1 MYCFYILEE
10 QSESRLLMVTAR
22 IKILVFVVPKPCSYV
37 GICQRTDVFSMCHLR
52 WVKDAQ
58 EEMVDIEVSP

>member
-1 MYCFYILEE
+1 MQEDV
-10 QSESRLLMVTAR
+10 RLLLIWVR
-22 IKILVFVVPKPCSYV
+22 DLNCSYV

-52 WVKDAQ
+52 GVKDAQ